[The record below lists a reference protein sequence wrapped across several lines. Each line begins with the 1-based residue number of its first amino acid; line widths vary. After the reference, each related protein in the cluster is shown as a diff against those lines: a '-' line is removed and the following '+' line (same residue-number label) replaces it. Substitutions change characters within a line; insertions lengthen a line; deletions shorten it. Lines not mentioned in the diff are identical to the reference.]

1 MRRHGLASMAL
12 ICGLVVVAIAQRL
25 APVGGPPL
33 YDGVVVADPYKWL
46 SPPPG
51 LSGGAQ
57 SVVQAIPLAGGQ
69 DGELAIGTLEVPPQA
84 QVIADFGSLDLPAGT
99 TTITVSV
106 APVPAPDVL
115 PPKGVVAG
123 NVYQLSVT
131 NQRSAVVGI
140 QAGSKVTMLF
150 RGPTSLPSA
159 TIEYF
164 SGGSWTAVP
173 TDPAGIPDMFTAVV
187 GSFGEYAL
195 VAPSGWVPAGERSL
209 PSASSVATAEATAA
223 GPAASATLAGPAAS
237 ATAAASSAPVESVGA
252 VGTPT
257 PAGNTGGSGSSLPP
271 IAAAVIALLVVVAA
285 ALVLLRPIKPPR
297 DGDAE

>member
-1 MRRHGLASMAL
+1 MKSHRLAAMAL

-25 APVGGPPL
+25 APIGGPPL

-46 SPPPG
+46 APPPG
-51 LSGGAQ
+51 LSGGAKSVMQ
-57 SVVQAIPLAGGQ
+57 SIPLAAGQ
-69 DGELAIGTLEVPPQA
+69 DGELAVGTLEVPPQA
-84 QVIADFGSLDLPAGT
+84 QVIADFGSLDLPEGT

-106 APVPAPDVL
+106 APVPLPDVQ

-123 NVYQLSVT
+123 NVYLLSVT

-187 GSFGEYAL
+187 SSFGEYAL
-195 VAPSGWVPAGERSL
+195 VAPSGWLPAGERSL

-223 GPAASATLAGPAAS
+223 GPAASETAVGSSGPTAS
-237 ATAAASSAPVESVGA
+237 IGP

-257 PAGNTGGSGSSLPP
+257 PADNTGGSGSSLPP
-271 IAAAVIALLVVVAA
+271 IAAAVIAFLVIVAA
-285 ALVLLRPIKPPR
+285 AVVLLRPIKPPR